1 MSKSQLNIRISTD
14 LATALDKEAD
24 STGKTKTTI
33 VSDALSAYLDL
44 PDDTSDI
51 DTIRKRLEQLE
62 RKVDELSYQPKRIEA
77 PKEVPKEVPL
87 TDAAT
92 LGNLITL
99 DEISSLT
106 GYTKSTLVSKMSRA
120 GIHAIKRVGGNKA
133 GLYDKNE
140 IMDKI
145 GHNPIR

>member
-1 MSKSQLNIRISTD
+1 MSKSQLNIRISND

-33 VSDALSAYLDL
+33 VSDALSVYLSL
-44 PDDTSDI
+44 PKEVSDI
-51 DTIRKRLEQLE
+51 DTISNRLEQLE
-62 RKVDELSYQPKRIEA
+62 RKVDGLSYQPKRIE
-77 PKEVPKEVPL
+77 VPKEVPL
-87 TDAAT
+87 VDAAT
-92 LGNLITL
+92 LGDLITL
-99 DEISSLT
+99 DEIASLT
-106 GYTKSTLVSKMSRA
+106 GYTKSTLSSKMSREN
-120 GIHAIKRVGGNKA
+120 IQAIRRVGGNKA